1 MVRSVLEVFSLNI
14 GISNLCLRVNF
25 LIALSATIGSLYF
38 SEIMKFPPCTLCWFQ
53 RICIYPLVIIF
64 GAALL
69 TEDNGHWKYSAP
81 LLLLGLALAIYHN
94 LLYFG
99 FIAQELV
106 PCTGTVSCS
115 SKQLELFGFITI
127 PLLALIGFVS
137 MLSIM
142 FFEYYLARQRGN

>member
-1 MVRSVLEVFSLNI
+1 MLSI
-14 GISNLCLRVNF
+14 PWLRINF

-38 SEIMKFPPCTLCWFQ
+38 SEIMKFPPCTLCWYQ

-69 TEDNGHWKYSAP
+69 TEDPGYRKYSVP
-81 LLLLGLALAIYHN
+81 LLFIGLVLAIYHN
-94 LLYFG
+94 FLYYG
-99 FIAQELV
+99 IIAQELV

-115 SKQLELFGFITI
+115 SKQLELFGFVTI

-137 MLSIM
+137 MLSVM
-142 FFEYYLARQRGN
+142 FFECRSERSKEELK